1 MYFDRKWGK
10 ILLARFNDLMDVLM
24 QACIDVLLI
33 FIFSKIGPSEAAQNS
48 ACSVTINSIP
58 WSNDSNYRVIS
69 AIDNKH
75 NYALPSFGNAEGLHP
90 ESKAFVMK
98 AKSSA
103 TVKIRFTPDTVG
115 LFKSGL
121 FIRNNLT
128 GVEFLEFYG
137 ESVHGEIKF
146 GKFKANP
153 MQSSATFEK
162 SIFEFDMKEKHLKGC
177 TQGPNNNE
185 GQQRKSSGNDQ
196 PLFTVKR
203 TFKVRFILS

>member
-1 MYFDRKWGK
+1 
-10 ILLARFNDLMDVLM
+10 
-24 QACIDVLLI
+24 
-33 FIFSKIGPSEAAQNS
+33 
-48 ACSVTINSIP
+48 
-58 WSNDSNYRVIS
+58 
-69 AIDNKH
+69 
-75 NYALPSFGNAEGLHP
+75 
-90 ESKAFVMK
+90 MK

-103 TVKIRFTPDTVG
+103 TVKIRFEPDHVG

-121 FIRNNLT
+121 FVRNNLT

-153 MQSSATFEK
+153 MQSSATLEK

-177 TQGPNNNE
+177 TQGPNE
-185 GQQRKSSGNDQ
+185 GRKSGSDQQ

-203 TFKVRFILS
+203 TFKVKFF

>member
-1 MYFDRKWGK
+1 
-10 ILLARFNDLMDVLM
+10 
-24 QACIDVLLI
+24 
-33 FIFSKIGPSEAAQNS
+33 
-48 ACSVTINSIP
+48 
-58 WSNDSNYRVIS
+58 
-69 AIDNKH
+69 
-75 NYALPSFGNAEGLHP
+75 
-90 ESKAFVMK
+90 MK

-203 TFKVRFILS
+203 TFKVRFILLKLKYSENAIIFLKSHQLWT

>member
-1 MYFDRKWGK
+1 
-10 ILLARFNDLMDVLM
+10 
-24 QACIDVLLI
+24 
-33 FIFSKIGPSEAAQNS
+33 
-48 ACSVTINSIP
+48 
-58 WSNDSNYRVIS
+58 
-69 AIDNKH
+69 
-75 NYALPSFGNAEGLHP
+75 
-90 ESKAFVMK
+90 MK

-103 TVKIRFTPDTVG
+103 TVKIRFEPDTVG

-137 ESVHGEIKF
+137 ESVHGEVKF

-177 TQGPNNNE
+177 TQGNPSE
-185 GQQRKSSGNDQ
+185 VRKSGNDQQ

-203 TFKVRFILS
+203 TFKVRKLFLTKVHFIQGVTIMPHF

>member
-1 MYFDRKWGK
+1 
-10 ILLARFNDLMDVLM
+10 
-24 QACIDVLLI
+24 
-33 FIFSKIGPSEAAQNS
+33 
-48 ACSVTINSIP
+48 
-58 WSNDSNYRVIS
+58 
-69 AIDNKH
+69 
-75 NYALPSFGNAEGLHP
+75 
-90 ESKAFVMK
+90 MK

-177 TQGPNNNE
+177 TQQGPNNNNE
-185 GQQRKSSGNDQ
+185 GLQRKTSGNDQQ

-203 TFKVRFILS
+203 TFKVRFILLR